1 MDIFEHIMKE
11 HREVE
16 GMLRRLS
23 EGYNEAV
30 FNKLKLSLK
39 AHMAAE
45 EASLYPAMNDEEREM
60 IQHATE
66 EHRGVGKMLLELSRA
81 DKDGDA
87 FTDGIEELT
96 SILNDHVQEEEEE
109 MIPKARD
116 MFDESQIK
124 DLSAKFDE
132 VDEKISQKAT

>member
-1 MDIFEHIMKE
+1 
-11 HREVE
+11 
-16 GMLRRLS
+16 MLQRLS
-23 EGYNEAV
+23 GGYEEEV
-30 FNKLKLSLK
+30 FNYLKLSLK

-66 EHRGVGKMLLELSRA
+66 EHHGVDKMLMELSRV
-81 DKDGDA
+81 DKEGDA
-87 FTDGIEELT
+87 FTDGIDELT
-96 SILNDHVQEEEEE
+96 SMINDHVQEEEEQ

-124 DLSAKFDE
+124 ELSAQFDE
-132 VDEKISQKAT
+132 VDERISQKAT